1 MVRRAH
7 KWQSITL
14 FTGALVLCTAAY
26 GRTQFTSSNDRR
38 ISILEGNWQS
48 CRESD
53 GKYSERVYD
62 GKLPGIGPFELHMGP
77 YHEFA
82 LFRGVEDDHREHTSA
97 DNLLK
102 PFTVDVV
109 ANIGRQKW
117 DAGGLHLEVALAG
130 GSREEC
136 ESWWVQLRR
145 SDSTSSN

>member
-26 GRTQFTSSNDRR
+26 GHTQFTSSNDRR

-117 DAGGLHLEVALAG
+117 AAGGLHLEVALAG

>member
-1 MVRRAH
+1 MVRGAH

-53 GKYSERVYD
+53 GKYSERIYD

-97 DNLLK
+97 DNLLN

>member
-1 MVRRAH
+1 MARRGH

-14 FTGALVLCTAAY
+14 VTGALVLGTAAY

-48 CRESD
+48 CREGD
-53 GKYSERVYD
+53 GKYAERIYD
-62 GKLPGIGPFELHMGP
+62 GKLPGLGPFELHMGP

-82 LFRGVEDDHREHTSA
+82 LFRGIQDDHREHTSS
-97 DNLLK
+97 DNLLN

-109 ANIGRQKW
+109 ANVGRQKW
-117 DAGGLHLEVALAG
+117 DIAGLRLEVALAG
-130 GSREEC
+130 GSREDC

-145 SDSTSSN
+145 VDSTSSN